1 MKSTIEV
8 ANILRLHPK
17 TVRRYIKE
25 GKLIGKLMPA
35 EKGVRRHSIYMVDEE
50 SLEKYINRF
59 ISDHDPRAQN
69 RKS

>member
-8 ANILRLHPK
+8 ASILRLHPK

-25 GKLIGKLMPA
+25 GKLKGKLMPA
-35 EKGVRRHSIYMVDEE
+35 EKGVRRHSIYMIDEE

-59 ISDHDPRAQN
+59 ISDHN
-69 RKS
+69 K

>member
-35 EKGVRRHSIYMVDEE
+35 QKGVRRHSIYMIDEE
-50 SLEKYINRF
+50 SLDKYINRF
-59 ISDHDPRAQN
+59 ISN
-69 RKS
+69 YESKRKKKAR

>member
-25 GKLIGKLMPA
+25 GKLKGKLMPA
-35 EKGVRRHSIYMVDEE
+35 EKGVRRHSIYMVEE
-50 SLEKYINRF
+50 DSLEILINKFVSKYK
-59 ISDHDPRAQN
+59 Q
-69 RKS
+69 